1 MHRTKTPRIL
11 VFRKV
16 DGSDLEVEAE
26 YVCRGPDNAPF
37 ECVVVHTVKDAAAAL
52 KNGSITLILSEE
64 CVRDDL
70 PSGQN
75 VYEYLF
81 GGAEMQLIDYCAK
94 HHPDVRICMLSPN
107 LTSCPVTLDVYHA
120 FPNVI
125 EVLGRPFNLE
135 KQAFLRQVIQQ
146 SIRHSPSTADR
157 PARVL
162 IAHRTPTRIRS
173 ILRRVVPNK
182 DALEVT
188 LAHNVDRA
196 IAELKLSS
204 FALVLTSEFL
214 PRKAQRTEDK
224 ATMVEGD
231 AARLLEF
238 CIDHCPDTAVGITGE
253 ADITARWIGFYR
265 SHSCVSD
272 VLVLPA
278 DASKLG
284 ALAKRILALHS
295 I

>member
-11 VFRKV
+11 VFRRV
-16 DGSDLEVEAE
+16 DGMDLEVWARL
-26 YVCRGPDNAPF
+26 VCGCPGAAPF
-37 ECVVVHTVKDAAAAL
+37 ECTVVHTVEDAAAAL
-52 KNGSITLILSEE
+52 KDGSIKLVLSEP

-70 PSGQN
+70 PTGQN
-75 VYEYLF
+75 VYEYLL
-81 GGAEMQLIDYCAK
+81 GGAEMKFIDYCGR
-94 HHPDVRICMLSPN
+94 HHPDVRICIASSMSV
-107 LTSCPVTLDVYHA
+107 SCPVRLHVYHS